1 MTYRFDEKLHAHTLD
16 DKPLHGVT
24 TILQVISKPA
34 LIQWAANMAV
44 EYVRGNTELKLAPT
58 GDYRLVSEKILE
70 DAKTAHRK
78 KKEKAGDWGTLLHK
92 AIEEYIKNKTM
103 TSLDEKGITAFN
115 HFRAWA
121 LENKVE
127 FLESEKHVWSK
138 AEWVGG
144 ILDMIAIVNGK
155 KMICDIKTSSGIY
168 PEMWAQMGAYH
179 LCLEDMGEHEDIQG
193 YMIINLKKT
202 GEIDLGLSEN
212 TTFNKDYFRA
222 ILQVYKLKQIADE
235 SIATRRDV

>member
-16 DKPLHGVT
+16 GKPLQGVT
-24 TILQVISKPA
+24 TVLSVISKPA

-44 EYVRGNTELKLAPT
+44 
-58 GDYRLVSEKILE
+58 DYLQEHWGKDGTDNWEQLCKEAR
-70 DAKTAHRK
+70 TAHRR

-92 AIEEYIKNKTM
+92 AIEEYIKNKTI